1 MYKILLIWLLATTAL
16 VAQTSKL
23 TQHIEND
30 AIYEHASV
38 GLSVRSLATG
48 AEVVSHRSHKLLAPA
63 SSLKLITT
71 LTALQHLGDN
81 YTYTTTLS
89 YSGSISSDGTLSGD
103 LILTGSGDPTLGSSR
118 YGDKYS
124 YPVLLKAIT
133 SAVKKAGIT
142 CIDGKVIADPT
153 IYSGQEIAD
162 EWNYNDMGNYYAS
175 GAWGINI
182 NENLYYLYFKGGTA
196 QGHKARISHTAPL
209 IMDMSLQSEV
219 VTAAPKTGD
228 HAYIYGAP
236 YQKQRIVRGTIP
248 AQAASFA
255 IKGAMPNPPLQAA
268 QLIYQAL
275 EKASIKVADGYS
287 VGQHKVA
294 QVIHTMTSPPL
305 SAIVTKANH
314 HSINLYCDALLRTTG
329 AVHSKTGSIT
339 AGLAAVRDHLKEL
352 DLATDEIVLKD
363 GSGLAGENKVTASF
377 MTAYL
382 RTMQQT
388 MGTSV
393 LPYLPQAGSEG
404 TVKRLLRGTAAA
416 KQYYLKSGSF
426 EGVQSYTGYLKGK
439 SGKSYSICFM
449 VNNYTTSYR
458 TMRKKTEQLLTNM
471 YEQL

>member
-142 CIDGKVIADPT
+142 CI
-153 IYSGQEIAD
+153 E
-162 EWNYNDMGNYYAS
+162 
-175 GAWGINI
+175 
-182 NENLYYLYFKGGTA
+182 
-196 QGHKARISHTAPL
+196 ARISHTAPL

-314 HSINLYCDALLRTTG
+314 HSINLYCDALLR
-329 AVHSKTGSIT
+329 
-339 AGLAAVRDHLKEL
+339 
-352 DLATDEIVLKD
+352 VL
-363 GSGLAGENKVTASF
+363 
-377 MTAYL
+377 
-382 RTMQQT
+382 
-388 MGTSV
+388 
-393 LPYLPQAGSEG
+393 
-404 TVKRLLRGTAAA
+404 
-416 KQYYLKSGSF
+416 
-426 EGVQSYTGYLKGK
+426 
-439 SGKSYSICFM
+439 
-449 VNNYTTSYR
+449 
-458 TMRKKTEQLLTNM
+458 
-471 YEQL
+471 